1 MSFVPYAA
9 IWVLL
14 VVAAGV
20 ALLVERRPKLP
31 AAITLATSILTIT
44 LWFLF
49 RPATVAPSLTMWG
62 RHWAV
67 EDAAWALTGIA
78 LLLVLTVALYSLLTP
93 ALTHLARRS
102 ALSAGMAA
110 AALPSVWAAD
120 DRTRILGLTLFA
132 VVWAIAHWYKRRA
145 DDAPFDLSGDAVR
158 LLAATFP
165 LWAAVA
171 LPAGRALLGVL
182 SASILM
188 GLWPFGRWRGNGSPG
203 ALARHGFPVVVG
215 AAVLAASLGSGTPSS
230 VELAVGTAAGLLSML
245 VGLGRAWERPAEMAR
260 SLGLGL
266 IGLMVVVAVWAG
278 EDALLAAARVA
289 VFAPVLMGLA
299 STSMTRQ
306 GKQLVFEE
314 DRPASGLRLLPQ
326 LASLAVVFA
335 AVAGLPL
342 TAGFGA
348 LPSLYESWRGA
359 AGWVLLLV
367 AVVLISL
374 WLAALYLFARGF
386 VGTSPADGA
395 DRLRGLALIPPAIG
409 LISLDFAVSDF
420 GLTTWLAILIPV
432 AAGVLLGQFAPGL
445 AASGGLLREA
455 FALPQPLA
463 ATAPRVRAAVRW
475 VADAIAD
482 ALSILEGDNGL
493 LWLLGLLLLLIWI
506 A

>member
-14 VVAAGV
+14 VAAAGV

-31 AAITLATSILTIT
+31 AAITLATSILTIA

-49 RPATVAPSLTMWG
+49 RPAAVAPSLTMWG
-62 RHWAV
+62 RQWAV
-67 EDAAWALTGIA
+67 DDAAWALTGIA
-78 LLLVLTVALYSLLTP
+78 LLLVLTMALHLLAHP
-93 ALTHLARRS
+93 ALPHLAHRS
-102 ALSAGMAA
+102 AMSAGIAA

-132 VVWAIAHWYKRRA
+132 VVWTLAHWYKRQA
-145 DDAPFDLSGDAVR
+145 DDETVDLSGDAVHF
-158 LLAATFP
+158 LAAIFP
-165 LWAAVA
+165 LWAAFA
-171 LPAGRALLGVL
+171 LPGGRALLGLL
-182 SASILM
+182 SAAILM
-188 GLWPFGRWRGNGSPG
+188 GLWPFGGRRAKGGPG

-215 AAVLAASLGSGTPSS
+215 AAVLAAALSSSTLSS

-260 SLGLGL
+260 ALGLAL
-266 IGLMVVVAVWAG
+266 AGLMVVAAVWAG

-306 GKQLVFEE
+306 REQLVLEE
-314 DRPASGLRLLPQ
+314 ERPASRFRLLPQ

-386 VGTSPADGA
+386 DGTPPADGA

-409 LISLDFAVSDF
+409 LISFDLAVSGF

-432 AAGVLLGQFAPGL
+432 AAGLLLGQFVPAL

-455 FALPQPLA
+455 FALPQPLIA
-463 ATAPRVRAAVRW
+463 AAPRLRAAARW
-475 VADAIAD
+475 TADAIAD